1 MQMACHTYVQNEDL
15 TVTTKT
21 GEIFN
26 GIFYASNMKD
36 FAHINHT

>member
-15 TVTTKT
+15 TTKT

-26 GIFYASNMKD
+26 GIFYASNMKEI
-36 FAHINHT
+36 AHINRT